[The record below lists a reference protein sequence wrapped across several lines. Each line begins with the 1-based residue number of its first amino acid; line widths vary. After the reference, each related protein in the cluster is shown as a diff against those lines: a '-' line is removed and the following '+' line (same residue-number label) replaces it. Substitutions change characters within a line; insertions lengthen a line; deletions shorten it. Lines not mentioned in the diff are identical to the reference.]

1 MNVVII
7 GGRAR
12 MERRYMDICREYGCK
27 AKIYTQPKGNL
38 GCLIGM
44 PDLIVL
50 FMNPVAHEM
59 ALIVKKK
66 AAAKGIPLAQSSCA
80 SCNSLRNIL
89 EKVFG

>member
-1 MNVVII
+1 MNVVIV

-12 MERRYMDICREYGCK
+12 MEYRYRDICREYGYE

-38 GCLIGM
+38 EYLMGT

-59 ALIVKKK
+59 VHIAKKK
-66 AAAKGIPLAQSSCA
+66 AAAKSIPLVQSRCA

-89 EKVFG
+89 ARAVG